1 MYLLFSLAS
10 VFSTSLGTFLTRSLI
25 TKLPAFQIIGPLFF
39 LNSLGAI
46 PIALVGRNWVVPEI
60 NQILGLVA
68 AGILTSIGAI
78 LLFSIVERAPAST
91 SIVGASLSPAI
102 VLLLAPGFLNQSFSL
117 VRFLLVA
124 TLIFA
129 ILFPIR
135 RSVLGISSV
144 STISMMLAQGVNA
157 GVLAILITTLSR
169 SGLVISEVLFVQ
181 QIVAGLVCVILFPTK
196 DVPLSSLPIL
206 AHRAM
211 YMSLGWIFYTQALK
225 SGETL
230 VVQSVLS
237 LIPISILVMETIT
250 YKRKPPKEAVISA
263 LLVVVCI
270 STLVLV

>member
-68 AGILTSIGAI
+68 AGILTAIGAI

-117 VRFLLVA
+117 IRFLLVA

-211 YMSLGWIFYTQALK
+211 YMSLGWIFYPQALK

>member
-1 MYLLFSLAS
+1 MYLLVSLAS

-68 AGILTSIGAI
+68 AGILTAIGAI

-117 VRFLLVA
+117 IRFLLVA

>member
-68 AGILTSIGAI
+68 AGILTAIGAI

-102 VLLLAPGFLNQSFSL
+102 VLLLAPGFLNQNFSL
-117 VRFLLVA
+117 IRFLLVA

>member
-68 AGILTSIGAI
+68 AGILTAIGAI
-78 LLFSIVERAPAST
+78 LLFRIVERAPAST

-117 VRFLLVA
+117 VRFLLVT

>member
-68 AGILTSIGAI
+68 AGILTAIGAI

-157 GVLAILITTLSR
+157 GVLAILITALSR

>member
-68 AGILTSIGAI
+68 AGILTAIGAI

-117 VRFLLVA
+117 IRFLLVA

-157 GVLAILITTLSR
+157 GVLAILITALSR

>member
-68 AGILTSIGAI
+68 AGILTAIGAI

-124 TLIFA
+124 SLIFA

>member
-46 PIALVGRNWVVPEI
+46 PIALVGRNWVVPDF

-68 AGILTSIGAI
+68 AGILTAIGAI

-117 VRFLLVA
+117 VRFLLVT

>member
-46 PIALVGRNWVVPEI
+46 PIALVGRNWVVPDF

-68 AGILTSIGAI
+68 AGILTAIGAI

-124 TLIFA
+124 TLVFA

>member
-1 MYLLFSLAS
+1 
-10 VFSTSLGTFLTRSLI
+10 
-25 TKLPAFQIIGPLFF
+25 
-39 LNSLGAI
+39 
-46 PIALVGRNWVVPEI
+46 VGRNWVVPEI

-68 AGILTSIGAI
+68 AGILTAIGAI

-117 VRFLLVA
+117 IRFLLVA

-250 YKRKPPKEAVISA
+250 YKRNPPKEAVISA

>member
-46 PIALVGRNWVVPEI
+46 PIALVGRNWVVPDF

-68 AGILTSIGAI
+68 AGILTAIGAI

>member
-46 PIALVGRNWVVPEI
+46 PIALVGRNWVVPDF

-68 AGILTSIGAI
+68 AGILTAIGAI

-181 QIVAGLVCVILFPTK
+181 QIVSGLVCVILFPTK

>member
-68 AGILTSIGAI
+68 AGILTAIGAI

-117 VRFLLVA
+117 IRFLLVA

>member
-68 AGILTSIGAI
+68 AGILTAIGAI

-117 VRFLLVA
+117 IRFLLVA

-181 QIVAGLVCVILFPTK
+181 QVVAGLVCVILFPTK

>member
-68 AGILTSIGAI
+68 AGILTAIGAI

-117 VRFLLVA
+117 IRFLLVA

-169 SGLVISEVLFVQ
+169 SGLVISEVLFMQ

>member
-46 PIALVGRNWVVPEI
+46 PIALVGRNWVVPDF

-68 AGILTSIGAI
+68 AGILTAIGAI

-117 VRFLLVA
+117 IRFLLVA

>member
-68 AGILTSIGAI
+68 AGILTAIGAI

-117 VRFLLVA
+117 IRFLLVA

-250 YKRKPPKEAVISA
+250 YKRNPPKEAVISA

>member
-68 AGILTSIGAI
+68 AGILTAIGAI

-117 VRFLLVA
+117 IRFLLVA

-181 QIVAGLVCVILFPTK
+181 QVVAGLVCVILFPTK

-250 YKRKPPKEAVISA
+250 YKRNPPKEAVISA

>member
-1 MYLLFSLAS
+1 MYLLFSLVS

-68 AGILTSIGAI
+68 AGILTAIGAI

-117 VRFLLVA
+117 IRFLLVA

>member
-68 AGILTSIGAI
+68 AGILTAIGAI

-117 VRFLLVA
+117 IRFLLVA

-263 LLVVVCI
+263 SLVVVCI

>member
-1 MYLLFSLAS
+1 MYLIFSLAS
-10 VFSTSLGTFLTRSLI
+10 VLSTSLGTFLTRSLI

-39 LNSLGAI
+39 LNSVGAI
-46 PIALVGRNWVVPEI
+46 PIALVARNWIVPDL

-68 AGILTSIGAI
+68 AGVLTAVGAI

-124 TLIFA
+124 ALIFA
-129 ILFPIR
+129 TLFPIR
-135 RSVLGISSV
+135 KSVLGISSV
-144 STISMMLAQGVNA
+144 STVMMMLAQGVNA
-157 GVLAILITTLSR
+157 GFLAILITTLSR
-169 SGLVISEVLFVQ
+169 SGLVISEVLMVQ
-181 QIVAGLVCVILFPTK
+181 QIVAGLVCVALFPIK

-211 YMSLGWIFYTQALK
+211 YMSLGWILYTLALK
-225 SGETL
+225 RGETL

-237 LIPISILVMETIT
+237 LIPMSILLMETIR
-250 YKRKPPKEAVISA
+250 YKRKPPKEAVFSA
-263 LLVVVCI
+263 ALVVVCI
-270 STLVLV
+270 SSLVLV

>member
-68 AGILTSIGAI
+68 AGILTAIGAI

>member
-46 PIALVGRNWVVPEI
+46 PIALVGRNWVVPDF

-68 AGILTSIGAI
+68 AGILTAIGAI

-117 VRFLLVA
+117 IRFLLVA

-169 SGLVISEVLFVQ
+169 SGLAISEVLFVQ

>member
-60 NQILGLVA
+60 NQILGLVV
-68 AGILTSIGAI
+68 AGILTAIGAI

-117 VRFLLVA
+117 IRFLLVA

>member
-68 AGILTSIGAI
+68 AGVLTAIGAI

-117 VRFLLVA
+117 IRFLLVA

>member
-68 AGILTSIGAI
+68 AGILTAIGAI

-117 VRFLLVA
+117 IRFLLVA

-237 LIPISILVMETIT
+237 LNPISILVMETIT

>member
-46 PIALVGRNWVVPEI
+46 PIALVGRNWVVPDF

-68 AGILTSIGAI
+68 AGILTAIGAI

-250 YKRKPPKEAVISA
+250 YKRKPPNEAVISA

>member
-60 NQILGLVA
+60 NQIFGLVA
-68 AGILTSIGAI
+68 AGILTAIGAI
-78 LLFSIVERAPAST
+78 LLFRIVERAPAST

-117 VRFLLVA
+117 VRFLLVT

>member
-46 PIALVGRNWVVPEI
+46 PIALVGRNWVVPDF

-68 AGILTSIGAI
+68 AGILTAIGAI

-169 SGLVISEVLFVQ
+169 SGLVISEVLVVQ

>member
-46 PIALVGRNWVVPEI
+46 PIALVGRNWVVPDF

-68 AGILTSIGAI
+68 AGILTAIGAI

-91 SIVGASLSPAI
+91 SIVGASLSPEI